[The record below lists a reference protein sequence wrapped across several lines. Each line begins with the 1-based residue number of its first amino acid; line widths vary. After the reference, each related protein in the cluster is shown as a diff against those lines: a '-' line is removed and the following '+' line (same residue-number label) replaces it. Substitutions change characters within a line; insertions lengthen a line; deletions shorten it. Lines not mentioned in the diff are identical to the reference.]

1 MGKLMAASADDLLP
15 TTDQRG
21 EVLVDNKETGKQGLP
36 VAPGRAYGMS
46 WTRIL
51 AEEGLE
57 SPGYQETIQ
66 RMRKEGRIKGY

>member
-1 MGKLMAASADDLLP
+1 M
-15 TTDQRG
+15 
-21 EVLVDNKETGKQGLP
+21 DNKETGKQGLP
-36 VAPGRAYGMS
+36 IAPGRAYGMS
-46 WTRIL
+46 WTRML